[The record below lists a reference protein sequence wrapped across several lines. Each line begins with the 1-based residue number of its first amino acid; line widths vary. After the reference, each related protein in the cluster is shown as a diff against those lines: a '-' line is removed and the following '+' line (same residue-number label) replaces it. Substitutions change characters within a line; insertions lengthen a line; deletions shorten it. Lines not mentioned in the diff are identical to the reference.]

1 MRILKNKIGIEKQ
14 IDDFL
19 DQVSRSSLI
28 FKQGAKAY
36 LQQDQ
41 EDFQRKLEEIAMVEH
56 RGDELRRNIEI
67 YLYSKTLIPE
77 SRGDVL
83 ELLENLDASLLDR
96 FKGALWRFEI
106 ERPEINQAFQ
116 HDFLQLVNC
125 SVEASEA
132 IVLSSRAFFKDIDSV
147 ANHLDKV
154 SYWESESD
162 KVATRLQIS
171 IFRTEELRLSH
182 RMQMR
187 DFARHIDKIADKAED
202 VADRLNIYVI
212 KRSL

>member
-28 FKQGAKAY
+28 FKQGAEAY

-41 EDFQRKLEEIAMVEH
+41 EDFQRKLKEIATVEH

-132 IVLSSRAFFKDIDSV
+132 IVRSSRAFFKDIDSV

-162 KVATRLQIS
+162 KVATRLQIA